1 MQGNKLASR
10 FAVLP
15 FFWLPLGAF
24 PSMYRQQPRENIWI
38 YFFYFAL
45 IYLVFTLLLY
55 VILRKVIELKKTV
68 PSTNA
73 VYLSLLVIFT
83 QTIILGVLYTVDL
96 FTSWWSLFIT
106 LPVSLSIT
114 FATVIIMTR
123 KKSLHTNS

>member
-1 MQGNKLASR
+1 
-10 FAVLP
+10 
-15 FFWLPLGAF
+15 
-24 PSMYRQQPRENIWI
+24 MYRQQPRENIWI